1 LDPPSNESGNPEKEG
16 EKVKKYLLLA
26 IVFLAFT
33 AFGASAATPLKFF
46 YYADATQA
54 GYQEDMD
61 QFIQKFKDDNQDID
75 LQVEILFS
83 QAYHQKLGA
92 LVASGQIPD
101 VVYLWPGARD
111 SSFLMHKLGLVR
123 DLRPLLGADFLKP
136 FNKAILNPSL
146 QASKKLAE
154 LPQSLTYT
162 TTLYVNKKLLADNG
176 FKPPKTYAEMKA
188 MVTKL
193 KAKGIQTL
201 LLPDN
206 DQWPAQ
212 SCLFS
217 TILGRVAGDGFTDN
231 LMAGKAKFAD
241 PGFMAALAF
250 YAQLFKDGV
259 IDKGN
264 MTIAYGDGP
273 GMFAAGQ
280 AAMYV
285 DGDWHAGAYIT
296 DTSTGVALIPPDQQ
310 STDFVFTNF
319 PAIPGE
325 KFPGVASL
333 APGVGLAITTAV
345 KPGSDVEK
353 AAVKLLKWYY
363 GPEISAMKLRTGA
376 FIPSRM
382 DVLNF
387 EGLEPFNKMISDY
400 KNTLKPCI
408 VIDNVWDPSVF
419 NTLNAGL
426 QAIGL
431 GTETPAGLAKKLQ
444 AAQDLLSQ

>member
-1 LDPPSNESGNPEKEG
+1 M
-16 EKVKKYLLLA
+16 KKYLLLA
-26 IVFLAFT
+26 IVLLAFT
-33 AFGASAATPLKFF
+33 AVGAGAQTTLKFL

-61 QFIQKFKDDNQDID
+61 EFIQKFVDDNPDID

-92 LVASGQIPD
+92 YVASGQIPD

-111 SSFLMHKLGLVR
+111 SSLLMHKLGLMR
-123 DLRPLLGADFLKP
+123 DLKPLLGADFLKAYAP
-136 FNKAILNPSL
+136 SVLNVNL

-154 LPQSLTYT
+154 LPQALTYT
-162 TTLYVNKKLLADNG
+162 TTLYVNKALLAENG

-193 KAKGIQTL
+193 KAKGIQTA

-217 TILGRVAGDGFTDN
+217 TILGRIAGDAFTDSV
-231 LMAGKAKFAD
+231 LAGKAKFTD
-241 PGFMAALAF
+241 KPMIDSLTF
-250 YAQLFKDGV
+250 YQQLFKDGV
-259 IDKGN
+259 IDRSN
-264 MTIAYGDGP
+264 MTMAYGDGP
-273 GMFAAGQ
+273 GVFAAGK
-280 AAMYV
+280 AAILI
-285 DGDWHAGAYIT
+285 DGDWRVGAFLT
-296 DTSTGVALIPPDQQ
+296 DSSTGVALIPPEQQ
-310 STDFVFTNF
+310 TSDFVMINF
-319 PAIPGE
+319 PAIPNE
-325 KFPGVASL
+325 KFPGVASM
-333 APGVGLAITTAV
+333 APGVGLGITKAV
-345 KPGSDVEK
+345 QPGSDVEK

-363 GPEISAMKLRTGA
+363 GPEVMAMKLRTGA
-376 FIPSRM
+376 MIPSRM

-387 EGLEPFNKMISDY
+387 EGLEPFNKMVNDY
-400 KNTLKPCI
+400 KNTLKPSI

-419 NTLNAGL
+419 NVLNAGL

-431 GTETPAGLAKKLQ
+431 GTDTPAGVAQKIQ
-444 AAQDLLSQ
+444 AAQVALSK

>member
-1 LDPPSNESGNPEKEG
+1 M
-16 EKVKKYLLLA
+16 KKILFFALVLA
-26 IVFLAFT
+26 LAVLVPTTVT
-33 AFGASAATPLKFF
+33 AAPTTLKFL

-61 QFIQKFKDDNQDID
+61 EFIQAFKDKNPDID

-92 LVASGQIPD
+92 YVASGQIPD

-111 SSFLMHKLGLVR
+111 SSLLMHKLGLVR

-136 FNKAILNPSL
+136 FNPAILNVNL

-162 TTLYVNKKLLADNG
+162 TTVYTNKKLLADNG
-176 FKPPKTYAEMKA
+176 LTPPKTYAQMKA
-188 MVTKL
+188 MVLKL

-201 LLPDN
+201 LLPDG
-206 DQWPAQ
+206 DKWPAQ

-217 TILGRVAGDGFTDN
+217 TIAGRMVGDAFTDKV
-231 LMAGKAKFAD
+231 LAGKAKFTD
-241 PGFMAALAF
+241 PEFVAALAF

-259 IDKGN
+259 IDRSN
-264 MTIAYGDGP
+264 MTMGYGDGP
-273 GMFAAGQ
+273 GLFASGK
-280 AAMYV
+280 AAMFV
-285 DGDWHAGAYIT
+285 DGDWRTGAYLT
-296 DTSTGVALIPPDQQ
+296 DKSTGQALISPEAQA
-310 STDFVFTNF
+310 SDFAMINF

-333 APGVGLAITTAV
+333 APGVGLGITTAV

-363 GPEISAMKLRTGA
+363 GPEVSAMKLRTGA

-387 EGLEPFNKMISDY
+387 EGLEPFNKMINDY

-419 NTLNAGL
+419 NVLNDGL

-431 GTETPAGLAKKLQ
+431 GSETPAGLAAKIQ
-444 AAQDLLSQ
+444 AAQDLLSK

>member
-1 LDPPSNESGNPEKEG
+1 M
-16 EKVKKYLLLA
+16 KKTLFFALVLGLAVLLPTTL
-26 IVFLAFT
+26 
-33 AFGASAATPLKFF
+33 SAQATPLKFL

-61 QFIQKFKDDNQDID
+61 EFIGKFKQDNPDID

-92 LVASGQIPD
+92 YVASGQIPD

-111 SSFLMHKLGLVR
+111 SSLLMHKLGLVR
-123 DLRPLLGADFLKP
+123 DLRPLLGKDFLKA
-136 FNKAILNPSL
+136 FNPAILNVKL

-162 TTLYVNKKLLADNG
+162 TVLYTNKKLLADNG
-176 FKPPKTYAEMKA
+176 LTPPKTYAQMRA

-201 LLPDN
+201 LLPDG

-217 TILGRVAGDGFTDN
+217 TITGRMVGDAFTDSV
-231 LMAGKAKFAD
+231 LAGRAKFTNPA
-241 PGFMAALAF
+241 FVAALTF
-250 YAQLFKDGV
+250 YQGLFKDGV
-259 IDKGN
+259 IDKSN
-264 MTIAYGDGP
+264 MTVAYGDGP
-273 GMFAAGQ
+273 GMFASGK
-280 AAMYV
+280 AAMFV
-285 DGDWHAGAYIT
+285 DGDWRVGAYLT
-296 DTSTGVALIPPDQQ
+296 DKSTGQALIPPDQQ
-310 STDFVFTNF
+310 STDFVFINF

-325 KFPGVASL
+325 KYPGVDSL
-333 APGVGLAITTAV
+333 APGTGLAITTAV
-345 KPGSDVEK
+345 KPGSDVEA

-363 GPEISAMKLRTGA
+363 GPEVSAMKLRTGA

-387 EGLEPFNKMISDY
+387 EGLEPFNKMINDF

-419 NTLNAGL
+419 NVLNAGL

-444 AAQDLLSQ
+444 AAQDALAQ

>member
-1 LDPPSNESGNPEKEG
+1 M
-16 EKVKKYLLLA
+16 KKFLLLA
-26 IVFLAFT
+26 LSLLIVSAL
-33 AFGASAATPLKFF
+33 GAGAATPLKFF

-61 QFIQKFKDDNQDID
+61 EFIGQFQTDNPDID

-92 LVASGQIPD
+92 YVASGQIPD

-111 SSFLMHKLGLVR
+111 SSLLMHRLGLMR
-123 DLRPLLGADFLKP
+123 DLKPLLGADFLKAFAP
-136 FNKAILNPSL
+136 AILNVNL

-162 TTLYVNKKLLADNG
+162 TVLYTNKKLLADNG

-193 KAKGIQTL
+193 KAKGVQTL
-201 LLPDN
+201 LLADG

-217 TILGRVAGDGFTDN
+217 TVLGRMLGDTFTTNVLAGKIKFTDPTFVAV
-231 LMAGKAKFAD
+231 L
-241 PGFMAALAF
+241 ALYQQF
-250 YAQLFKDGV
+250 FKDGI

-264 MTIAYGDGP
+264 MTMPYGDNAGF
-273 GMFAAGQ
+273 FASGQ
-280 AAMYV
+280 AAMLV
-285 DGDWHAGAYIT
+285 DGDWRVGAFLT
-296 DTSTGVALIPPDQQ
+296 DKSTGQALIPPDQQ
-310 STDFVFTNF
+310 GTDFVLLPF
-319 PAIPGE
+319 PALPGE
-325 KFPGVASL
+325 KYPGVASL
-333 APGVGLAITTAV
+333 APGVGLGITTAV
-345 KPGSDVEK
+345 KSGSDVEK

-363 GPEISAMKLRTGA
+363 GPEVQAMKLRTGA
-376 FIPSRM
+376 AIPSRL

-387 EGLEPFNKMISDY
+387 EGLEPFNKLINDY
-400 KNTLKPCI
+400 KGTLKPCI

-419 NTLNAGL
+419 NVLNAGL

-431 GTETPAGLAKKLQ
+431 GTDTPATVAKKLQ
-444 AAQDLLSQ
+444 EAQDALGK

>member
-1 LDPPSNESGNPEKEG
+1 M
-16 EKVKKYLLLA
+16 KKILFFALVLA
-26 IVFLAFT
+26 LAVLVPTTVT
-33 AFGASAATPLKFF
+33 AAPTTLKFL

-61 QFIQKFKDDNQDID
+61 EFIQAFKDKNPDID

-92 LVASGQIPD
+92 YVASGQIPD

-111 SSFLMHKLGLVR
+111 SSLLMHKLGLVR
-123 DLRPLLGADFLKP
+123 DLRPLLGAGFLKP
-136 FNKAILNPSL
+136 FNPAILNVNL

-162 TTLYVNKKLLADNG
+162 TTVYTNKKLLADNG
-176 FKPPKTYAEMKA
+176 LTPPKTYAQMKA
-188 MVTKL
+188 MVLKL

-201 LLPDN
+201 LLPDG
-206 DQWPAQ
+206 DKWPAQ

-217 TILGRVAGDGFTDN
+217 TIAGRMVGDAFTDKV
-231 LMAGKAKFAD
+231 LAGKAKFTA
-241 PGFMAALAF
+241 PEFVAALAF

-259 IDKGN
+259 IDRSN
-264 MTIAYGDGP
+264 MTMGYGDGP
-273 GMFAAGQ
+273 GLFASGK
-280 AAMYV
+280 AAMFV
-285 DGDWHAGAYIT
+285 DGDWRTGAYLT
-296 DTSTGVALIPPDQQ
+296 DKSTGQALISPEAQA
-310 STDFVFTNF
+310 SDFAMINF

-333 APGVGLAITTAV
+333 APGVGLGITTAV

-363 GPEISAMKLRTGA
+363 GPEVSAMKLRTGA

-387 EGLEPFNKMISDY
+387 EGLEPFNKMINDY

-419 NTLNAGL
+419 NVLNDGL

-431 GTETPAGLAKKLQ
+431 GSETPAGLAAKIQ
-444 AAQDLLSQ
+444 AAQDLLSK